1 MATPMQAGA
10 PKTARTRPFIPLRLL
25 AVAAVEVGITGRAFR
40 AAPAVAVA
48 APATQEL
55 ELQVK
60 ETTVAEEMA
69 ELQVIIR
76 EEVAVAQPAAE
87 AQAAQTQAAQ
97 VVRELVPQ

>member
-1 MATPMQAGA
+1 MV
-10 PKTARTRPFIPLRLL
+10 RTRRSALLPLV
-25 AVAAVEVGITGRAFR
+25 AVAVAEVGTTAKGFR

-69 ELQVIIR
+69 EPQVIIR
-76 EEVAVAQPAAE
+76 EVVAVAQPAAE
-87 AQAAQTQAAQ
+87 ARGGQVQAALVAQ
-97 VVRELVPQ
+97 ELVHQ

>member
-1 MATPMQAGA
+1 MV
-10 PKTARTRPFIPLRLL
+10 RTRRSALLPLA
-25 AVAAVEVGITGRAFR
+25 AVAVAEVGTTAKGFR

-69 ELQVIIR
+69 EPQVIIR